1 VCPAGSSRTD
11 SLSALV
17 GHWVHSGLP
26 GYREGASSYYP
37 QSTPRPSP
45 KAGISTSAEFPHW
58 FYPLER
64 YISYGVHQAERAVK
78 GIGRIESRMDEFK
91 PVQTDIH
98 APIDSQTGMLHSL
111 FDHFGID
118 PDA

>member
-1 VCPAGSSRTD
+1 
-11 SLSALV
+11 
-17 GHWVHSGLP
+17 
-26 GYREGASSYYP
+26 
-37 QSTPRPSP
+37 
-45 KAGISTSAEFPHW
+45 
-58 FYPLER
+58 
-64 YISYGVHQAERAVK
+64 VHQAERAVT